1 MDLRPFMQG
10 VAAALGP
17 AIRSFF
23 LTAAAMSLL
32 AVVLAASSY
41 AIAADGSALRGA
53 LAAVAAL
60 GLCAVVGFTLS
71 WKRALG
77 AGVLQVVRSRRLG
90 GMLVTVVFERL
101 LDVSEQAE
109 AGARGGR
116 MAQAVE
122 RVPINDAVKRLRLAV
137 IHRVQAAP
145 QGGGV
150 RGFLRRKI
158 EAQLLGIIETL
169 TLSRFRDEANQKGGI
184 DLLKVRD
191 EVAQGVDDFVTDEI
205 EGTLLVTT
213 LLLVGAA
220 ALASLGAAAG
230 IQYIPL

>member
-10 VAAALGP
+10 VASALGP
-17 AIRSFF
+17 ALRSFF
-23 LTAAAMSLL
+23 LTAAVMSLVALGL
-32 AVVLAASSY
+32 AGASY

-53 LAAVAAL
+53 LAAVVAL
-60 GLCAVVGFTLS
+60 ALCTVIGFTLS

-77 AGVLQVVRSRRLG
+77 VGVLSVVRAKRLG
-90 GMLVTVVFERL
+90 GTLVAAVFERL
-101 LDVSEQAE
+101 LGVSEQAE

-116 MAQAVE
+116 VAQAVE
-122 RVPINDAVKRLRLAV
+122 RVPLNDAVKRLRLAV

-145 QGGGV
+145 QGGGL
-150 RGFLRRKI
+150 RGLLRRKI
-158 EAQLLGIIETL
+158 EAKLLGAIETM
-169 TLSRFRDEANQKGGI
+169 TLARFRDEANQKGGI
-184 DLLKVRD
+184 DLIKVRD
-191 EVAQGVDDFVTDEI
+191 ELAEGVDGFVADEI
-205 EGTLLVTT
+205 EGTLLKMT

>member
-17 AIRSFF
+17 ATRAFF
-23 LTAAAMSLL
+23 LTAATMSLL
-32 AVVLAASSY
+32 AVVLAGSSY

-53 LAAVAAL
+53 LAAIVALAL
-60 GLCAVVGFTLS
+60 SAVVGFTLS

-77 AGVLQVVRSRRLG
+77 AGILQVVRSKRLG
-90 GMLVTVVFERL
+90 GMLVTAVFERL
-101 LDVSEQAE
+101 LGVSDQAE

-116 MAQAVE
+116 VAQAVE
-122 RVPINDAVKRLRLAV
+122 GVPINEAVKRLRLAV

-145 QGGGV
+145 RGGGL
-150 RGFLRRKI
+150 RGLLRRKI
-158 EAQLLGIIETL
+158 EAQLLKTIEAL
-169 TLSRFRDEANQKGGI
+169 TLARFRNEAHQKGGI
-184 DLLKVRD
+184 DLVKVRD
-191 EVAQGVDDFVTDEI
+191 ELAQGVDDLVTDEI

-220 ALASLGAAAG
+220 AAASLGAAAG
-230 IQYIPL
+230 IQHIPL